1 MDKTNIKDIHSQL
14 EKLTNQKLPNWVSN
28 RISNLIPAKSE
39 SGEEV
44 YIYTN
49 LIFTM
54 GELISNLTLLDK
66 QYESRIHTYG
76 TIENLLF
83 SYHDFKPGL
92 MLDHRVRN
100 PKNGMF
106 VQKRTSFEPIKSPE
120 ESNIFLIQTKEWDS
134 YKYDGVRESYTILVY
149 NHNNEIE
156 KQRLANAEQAIKKLQ
171 DEYSQTMGGPK
182 NNGDQS
188 NDGGQ

>member
-1 MDKTNIKDIHSQL
+1 
-14 EKLTNQKLPNWVSN
+14 
-28 RISNLIPAKSE
+28 
-39 SGEEV
+39 
-44 YIYTN
+44 
-49 LIFTM
+49 
-54 GELISNLTLLDK
+54 
-66 QYESRIHTYG
+66 
-76 TIENLLF
+76 
-83 SYHDFKPGL
+83 

-106 VQKRTSFEPIKSPE
+106 VQKRTSFESIKSPE

-134 YKYDGVRESYTILVY
+134 YKYDGIRESYTILVY

>member
-106 VQKRTSFEPIKSPE
+106 VQKRTSFEPIKSTE